1 MGGNITLHIFQILLT
16 LTLASI
22 AAFWAVQS
30 VRSGIG
36 VMRLPRIERV
46 PPLSTENCPRVS
58 IIFAARDEAR
68 KLPAALQTMLSL
80 DYPDYEVIAVDDRSA
95 DATGRIMDDFA
106 ARDFRL
112 RVLHIN
118 SLPSGWLG
126 KPHALDQGYQL
137 ATGSWIVFTDADVHF
152 APDVLR
158 RVLYLAIEQR
168 LDHLTLITRMQ
179 MDGFWER
186 VAITYFGMAFSLGTE
201 VWRTS
206 DPRSSSCTGV
216 GAFQLI
222 HRDAYEKVGGHRRLA
237 MEVVDDM
244 KLGKIVKL
252 GGFSSQVGLA
262 SQHISVHWQH
272 GLKNVI
278 KGTTKNFFAVS
289 GFRVWWVTYH
299 IVGLFL
305 ASIFPWI
312 ALAYLLA
319 KGNHSA
325 TLAFAAI
332 AVAIPLIMHA
342 VIAIRAKISPLYG
355 LTHPIGAIIFA
366 WMVVRSTVVTLWRGG
381 VVWRDTFYPLDDL
394 RRGLV

>member
-1 MGGNITLHIFQILLT
+1 LT
-16 LTLASI
+16 GVLGII
-22 AAFWAVQS
+22 AAGWFVQS
-30 VRSGIG
+30 IRSGIG
-36 VMRLPRIERV
+36 VMRLPRIEQI

-68 KLPAALQTMLSL
+68 KLPAALETMLSL

-95 DATGRIMDDFA
+95 DATGRIMDEFA
-106 ARDFRL
+106 AKNLLL
-112 RVLHIN
+112 RVIHIS

-152 APDVLR
+152 AHDVLR
-158 RVLYLAIEQR
+158 RVMYLALDQR

-206 DPRSSSCTGV
+206 DPRSSSYTGV

-222 HRDAYEKVGGHRRLA
+222 RKDAYEKIGGHRRLA

-262 SQHISVHWQH
+262 SQHVSVHWQH

-289 GFRVWWVTYH
+289 GFRVWWVGFH
-299 IVGLFL
+299 VLGILL
-305 ASIFPWI
+305 ASIFPWV
-312 ALAYLLA
+312 ALICLLA
-319 KGNHSA
+319 RGNHSA
-325 TLAFAAI
+325 ALVFAAI
-332 AVAIPLIMHA
+332 AVATPLIMHT

-366 WMVVRSTVVTLWRGG
+366 WMVVRSTIVTLWQGG
-381 VVWRDTFYPLDDL
+381 VVWRDTFYPLDEL

>member
-1 MGGNITLHIFQILLT
+1 MDEY
-16 LTLASI
+16 
-22 AAFWAVQS
+22 AAKDS
-30 VRSGIG
+30 
-36 VMRLPRIERV
+36 
-46 PPLSTENCPRVS
+46 
-58 IIFAARDEAR
+58 
-68 KLPAALQTMLSL
+68 
-80 DYPDYEVIAVDDRSA
+80 
-95 DATGRIMDDFA
+95 
-106 ARDFRL
+106 RL

-118 SLPSGWLG
+118 SLPPGWLG
-126 KPHALDQGYQL
+126 KPHALDQGHQL

-158 RVLYLAIEQR
+158 RVMYLALDQR

-206 DPRSSSCTGV
+206 DPRSSSYTGV

-222 HRDAYEKVGGHRRLA
+222 RRDAYEKIGGHRRLA

-262 SQHISVHWQH
+262 PQHVSVHWQH
-272 GLKNVI
+272 GLRNVI

-289 GFRVWWVTYH
+289 GFRIWWVAFH
-299 IVGLFL
+299 VLGILL
-305 ASIFPWI
+305 ASVFPWV
-312 ALAYLLA
+312 ALIWLLA
-319 KGNHSA
+319 RGIHSA
-325 TLAFAAI
+325 PMLFAAI
-332 AVAIPLIMHA
+332 AVAIPLIMHT

-355 LTHPIGAIIFA
+355 LTHPVGAIIFA
-366 WMVVRSTVVTLWRGG
+366 WMVLRSTIVTLWRGG
-381 VVWRDTFYPLDDL
+381 IVWRGTFYPLDEL